1 MIARQP
7 FLRWRLLCEAA
18 LALSVG
24 CSSSGGPRSDV
35 LAERILP
42 SMDLAPAA
50 PVRLQYDRT
59 PAAPGKVVQAR
70 AEEPAAKSSDSDSP
84 KPETLPPVE
93 AVPDSLAGCLP
104 LPLMDAIATAFRL
117 QPRLRVFLETVE
129 QARGTETIV
138 AAPFYPAAVAAYS
151 VGGFD
156 LNVGGAGVPI
166 GAGTPNFS
174 FLPFTGAVPVGLDL
188 HTGYELAELKVAW
201 LITDF
206 GKRLGRYR
214 QAELGVDIAQ
224 LQTDRAFQTVAN
236 EVAVAYYQVLRTRAL
251 QRIAEEA
258 VRRAD
263 DDLEVAKKLA
273 KGGVIEREKVLR
285 AEVQVAQTRRAL
297 DQTEAAVGVAVAALN
312 LAIGINVNCPTEV
325 VAAMDIPEF
334 TLSLC
339 DSLQQAVERRREFQ
353 VARRGV
359 QVAQEGGR
367 VARADFAPRIV
378 AEGSLADFQQSAP
391 RGHADLALGFIKL
404 EWGLFEGGKRV
415 GELRVADSKV
425 RSAVAQ
431 AESISDT
438 IAFQVTE
445 AYRHL
450 VAARSGIDR
459 ARPAVEQSQENY
471 RLVGARAQRG
481 DATPSD
487 VIDAET
493 ALTRA
498 QQDYL
503 NSIHD
508 YLIALARLEYAMGVA
523 PTPATLGAPNGACH
537 GPP

>member
-1 MIARQP
+1 MSAGRPI
-7 FLRWRLLCEAA
+7 LRPRLLCAAA

-35 LAERILP
+35 LAARILP
-42 SMDLAPAA
+42 SMDAA
-50 PVRLQYDRT
+50 PTASVRPQYDR
-59 PAAPGKVVQAR
+59 ASASPGPVIQAR
-70 AEEPAAKSSDSDSP
+70 ADEPVAKAGDTDSP
-84 KPETLPPVE
+84 KPEALPPAE
-93 AVPDSLAGCLP
+93 AGTDSRVPCQPLLLP
-104 LPLMDAIATAFRL
+104 DAIATAFRL

-129 QARGTETIV
+129 QARGVETV
-138 AAPFYPAAVAAYS
+138 AAAPFYPAAVAAYS
-151 VGGFD
+151 AGGFD

-166 GAGTPNFS
+166 GAGTPNFN

-188 HTGYELAELKVAW
+188 RTGYELAELKVAW

-251 QRIAEEA
+251 RRIAEEA

-273 KGGVIEREKVLR
+273 RGGVIEREKVLR
-285 AEVQVAQTRRAL
+285 AEVQLAQTRRAL

-312 LAIGINVNCPTEV
+312 LAIGINVSCATEV
-325 VAAMDIPEF
+325 VETTDVPPF
-334 TLSLC
+334 TRSLC
-339 DSLQQAVERRREFQ
+339 DCLQEAVNLRREFQ
-353 VARRGV
+353 VARRSV

-378 AEGSLADFQQSAP
+378 AEGALQDFQQSAP
-391 RGHADLALGFIKL
+391 RGHADVALGFIKL

-415 GELRVADSKV
+415 GELRVADSRV

-431 AESISDT
+431 AEVISDT

-445 AYRHL
+445 AYRLL

-459 ARPAVEQSQENY
+459 ARPAVEQSQETY
-471 RLVGARAQRG
+471 RLVVARAQRG

-498 QQDYL
+498 QLDYL

-508 YLIALARLEYAMGVA
+508 FLIALARLEYAMGVA
-523 PTPATLGAPNGACH
+523 PTPATLGAPNGAGH

>member
-1 MIARQP
+1 
-7 FLRWRLLCEAA
+7 LLWAS

-24 CSSSGGPRSDV
+24 CSSSGGPRSDL
-35 LAERILP
+35 LAARILP
-42 SMDLAPAA
+42 SGEPVLTAPAR
-50 PVRLQYDRT
+50 PERPQTLI
-59 PAAPGKVVQAR
+59 QAR
-70 AEEPAAKSSDSDSP
+70 ADEPAANADDSASP
-84 KPETLPPVE
+84 KPDTLP
-93 AVPDSLAGCLP
+93 SLAPTEIDGRIAGQP
-104 LPLMDAIATAFRL
+104 LPLSDAIATAFRF
-117 QPRLRVFLETVE
+117 QPRLRVILETIE
-129 QARGTETIV
+129 QARGAETIA
-138 AAPFYPAAVAAYS
+138 AAPFYPAALAAYS

-156 LNVGGAGVPI
+156 LNAGGVGVPI
-166 GAGTPNFS
+166 GAGTANFN

-188 HTGYELAELKVAW
+188 RTGYELAELKVAW

-214 QAELGVDIAQ
+214 QAEIAVDIAQ

-251 QRIAEEA
+251 QRIAQEA

-263 DDLEVAKKLA
+263 DDLEVARKLA
-273 KGGVIEREKVLR
+273 RGGVIEREKVLR

-297 DQTEAAVGVAVAALN
+297 DQTEAALGVAVAALN
-312 LAIGINVNCPTEV
+312 LAIGINVNSATEV
-325 VAAMDIPEF
+325 VEAADIPAF
-334 TLSLC
+334 TLSLSDC
-339 DSLQQAVERRREFQ
+339 LQEAVNRRREFQ

-378 AEGSLADFQQSAP
+378 AEGSLNDFQQSAP

-404 EWGLFEGGKRV
+404 EWALFEGGKRV
-415 GELRVADSKV
+415 GELRIADSKV
-425 RSAVAQ
+425 RSAVAH

-445 AYRHL
+445 AYRLL

-459 ARPAVEQSQENY
+459 ARPAVEQSQETY
-471 RLVGARAQRG
+471 RLVVARAQRG

-508 YLIALARLEYAMGVA
+508 YLIALARLEYAIGVA
-523 PTPATLGAPNGACH
+523 PTPGTLGALSGADH

>member
-1 MIARQP
+1 
-7 FLRWRLLCEAA
+7 
-18 LALSVG
+18 
-24 CSSSGGPRSDV
+24 
-35 LAERILP
+35 
-42 SMDLAPAA
+42 
-50 PVRLQYDRT
+50 
-59 PAAPGKVVQAR
+59 
-70 AEEPAAKSSDSDSP
+70 
-84 KPETLPPVE
+84 
-93 AVPDSLAGCLP
+93 LP
-104 LPLMDAIATAFRL
+104 LPEAIATAFRL

-129 QARGTETIV
+129 QARGTETV
-138 AAPFYPAAVAAYS
+138 AAAPFYPLAMAGYS

-156 LNVGGAGVPI
+156 LNAGGAGIPL
-166 GAGTPNFS
+166 GAGTPNFN
-174 FLPFTGAVPVGLDL
+174 FLPFTGAVPVGLNL
-188 HTGYELAELKVAW
+188 NTGYELAELKVAW

-214 QAELGVDIAQ
+214 QAELAVDIAQ

-236 EVAVAYYQVLRTRAL
+236 EVAIAYYQVLRTGAL
-251 QRIAEEA
+251 RRIAQEA

-297 DQTEAAVGVAVAALN
+297 DQAEAAVGVAVAALN
-312 LAIGINVNCPTEV
+312 LAIGINVSCPTEV
-325 VAAMDIPEF
+325 IETTDIPVF
-334 TLSLC
+334 AMSLC
-339 DSLQQAVERRREFQ
+339 DCLQEAVNGRREFQ
-353 VARRGV
+353 VARRSV

-367 VARADFAPRIV
+367 VARADFAPRVV
-378 AEGSLADFQQSAP
+378 AEGSLLDFQQSAP

-404 EWGLFEGGKRV
+404 EWALFEGGKRV
-415 GELRVADSKV
+415 GELRIADSKV

-445 AYRHL
+445 AYRLL

-459 ARPAVEQSQENY
+459 SRPAVEQSRETY
-471 RLVGARAQRG
+471 RLVVARAQRG

-498 QQDYL
+498 QEDYN
-503 NSIHD
+503 NSVHD

-523 PTPATLGAPNGACH
+523 PTPGTLSAPSAPGHA
-537 GPP
+537 PP